1 MSHLSAFSELV
12 ALAERSQQLAL
23 ELPAK
28 ENAQTH
34 WNGLGFS
41 LLGQQFVAPMSEV
54 AELLRVPTT
63 TRLPGVKHF
72 VLGIANVRGKLMAI
86 LDLAAFFESENVKS
100 LSRSQRRVLG
110 VEDDE
115 QFFGF
120 IVDESLGMRHFPRDA
135 FSDEVAVQEM
145 FKPFVRGGY
154 EMSGAVWPV
163 LSLAS
168 LAADSKLKDL
178 SQST

>member
-1 MSHLSAFSELV
+1 MSQLTAFSALV

-34 WNGLGFS
+34 WQGLGFS

-54 AELLRVPTT
+54 AELLRVPTA

-72 VLGIANVRGKLMAI
+72 VLGIANVRGKLMAL
-86 LDLAAFFESENVKS
+86 LDLAAFFESENVTS
-100 LSRSQRRVLG
+100 LARSQRRVLA
-110 VEDDE
+110 VEGDE
-115 QFFGF
+115 QYIGF
-120 IVDESLGMRHFPRDA
+120 IIDESLGMRHFPRDA
-135 FSDEVAVQEM
+135 YRDEVSVEDM
-145 FKPFVRGGY
+145 FKPFVSGGY
-154 EMSGAVWPV
+154 EMGGAVWPV

-168 LAADSKLKDL
+168 LAADSKFENL